1 MNIINTVISSGI
13 IALLMIYKF
22 TKGLVRVDNTCVD
35 NRSFSCISKAKTFFN
50 KGENPILQ
58 YQEDNLNPEG
68 EKNVVY
74 LKT

>member
-13 IALLMIYKF
+13 IAWLMIYKF

-35 NRSFSCISKAKTFFN
+35 NRNFSYISKAKTFN

-68 EKNVVY
+68 EKNVEY

>member
-1 MNIINTVISSGI
+1 MNINRVISSGT
-13 IALLMIYKF
+13 IAWLMIYKF

-35 NRSFSCISKAKTFFN
+35 NRSFSCTSKAKTIFS

-58 YQEDNLNPEG
+58 SQEDNLNPEG

-74 LKT
+74 LKI